1 MTGKES
7 RDRSELPYNPNEP
20 NKDAALVMR
29 VEVPAPTA
37 LLYDMPS
44 VVPAEADVLDPAA
57 GVAIVGVGVDAPRDW
72 IPLFGLFSCCCN
84 ILENRTCSCCS
95 WAGENTKPPFFDISV
110 CEVPV
115 VVPDEPEFDGEF
127 DELDP
132 LLVSAPLTTVACWTP
147 ITGGFG
153 FEPPN
158 EFDFFVLAPDIS
170 IDILINLKA
179 GFRQRALAHNL
190 LNWQF
195 IIE

>member
-37 LLYDMPS
+37 LLYDMPN

-57 GVAIVGVGVDAPRDW
+57 GVAIVGVG
-72 IPLFGLFSCCCN
+72 LFSCCCN
-84 ILENRTCSCCS
+84 ILENITCSCCS
-95 WAGENTKPPFFDISV
+95 WIGENAKPPFFDISV

-115 VVPDEPEFDGEF
+115 VVPGEPEFDGEF

-132 LLVSAPLTTVACWTP
+132 LLVSAPLTTVAC
-147 ITGGFG
+147 
-153 FEPPN
+153 
-158 EFDFFVLAPDIS
+158 
-170 IDILINLKA
+170 
-179 GFRQRALAHNL
+179 
-190 LNWQF
+190 
-195 IIE
+195 

>member
-7 RDRSELPYNPNEP
+7 RDRSELPYSPNEP

-37 LLYDMPS
+37 LLYDIPN
-44 VVPAEADVLDPAA
+44 DVLDPAA
-57 GVAIVGVGVDAPRDW
+57 GVAVDW
-72 IPLFGLFSCCCN
+72 IPLLGLFCCCCN

-95 WAGENTKPPFFDISV
+95 WAGENAKPPFFDISV

-132 LLVSAPLTTVACWTP
+132 LLASAPLTTVACWTP
-147 ITGGFG
+147 MAGGFG
-153 FEPPN
+153 FEPPS
-158 EFDFFVLAPDIS
+158 EFDFFVLAPDIP

-190 LNWQF
+190 LNLQF